1 MLENNSKKDSEC
13 LVFLILIKLNSIDK
27 INFVLTIIN
36 TIKLLYTI
44 YNYYKYKYKYSITH
58 KYELFKI

>member
-44 YNYYKYKYKYSITH
+44 YNYYKYKYAIN
-58 KYELFKI
+58 INIV